1 LRRIAAIYDL
11 HGNLPA
17 LECVLAEIRRLDVD
31 LVVVGGDVLPGPM
44 PREILE
50 ALRNLDIPT
59 KFILGN
65 GEVAVLQ
72 QRAGKDPAKVP
83 EPFRPVIRWNAA
95 QLDPEQERAVA
106 GWPKTIR
113 VDIPGVGKVL
123 FCHATPRNEE
133 DIFTRLTPE
142 ERLLPIFEGLDVLL
156 AVCGH
161 THMQFDRMVG
171 HVRVVN
177 AGSAGMPFGAP
188 GADWLLLGP
197 DVQLRHTNYD
207 LERAAARVRATQ
219 YPQAEDFAANNI
231 LRPPPAE
238 RMLESFTRAGL

>member
-1 LRRIAAIYDL
+1 MRRIAAIYDL

-17 LECVLAEIRRLDVD
+17 LESVLAEIRQFDVD
-31 LVVVGGDVLPGPM
+31 LVVIGGDVLPGPM
-44 PREILE
+44 PRETLE
-50 ALRNLDIPT
+50 ALCHFDVPT

-65 GEVAVLQ
+65 GEAAVLE
-72 QRAGKDPAKVP
+72 QRAGKNPAKVP
-83 EPFRPVIRWNAA
+83 EPFWPVIRWNAA
-95 QLDPEQERAVA
+95 QLDSEQERAVA

-113 VDIPGVGKVL
+113 VDVSGLGRVL
-123 FCHATPRNEE
+123 FCHATPRNED

-142 ERLLPIFEGLDVLL
+142 ERLLPIFEALDVQLV
-156 AVCGH
+156 VCGH
-161 THMQFDRMVG
+161 THMQFDRIVG
-171 HVRVVN
+171 RVRVVN

-197 DVQLRHTNYD
+197 EVQLRHTNYD
-207 LERAAARVRATQ
+207 LGSAAARIRATQ

-238 RMLESFTRAGL
+238 QMLETFTRAGL